1 MNLETRVFN
10 GELDIAIFV
19 VNSKQYFI
27 FDDKENYIID
37 IRTIYKDY
45 LEKEIISHNQYIQA
59 LKIYRGGASLLTKNN
74 VFDYFDSLDISPR
87 DKKWMVN
94 YFIEGYDLNKL
105 KNIYYFIESSLM
117 SSNEIITLEDWNK
130 LEGRLPRFYINL
142 DRNIFMH
149 TNWDRE
155 FENNLPQGWRG
166 EASSRFWSL
175 VPDEQSYWHIEN
187 MNFWKL
193 YG

>member
-19 VNSKQYFI
+19 VNSKHYFI
-27 FDDKENYIID
+27 FDDKENYVID

-45 LEKEIISHNQYIQA
+45 LEKEIISYNQYIQA
-59 LKIYRGGASLLTKNN
+59 LKLYRGGASLLTKNN

>member
-19 VNSKQYFI
+19 VNSKHYFI
-27 FDDKENYIID
+27 FDDKENYVID

-45 LEKEIISHNQYIQA
+45 LEKEMISYNQYIQA
-59 LKIYRGGASLLTKNN
+59 LKLYRGGASLLTKNN

-105 KNIYYFIESSLM
+105 KNIYYFIERSLM

>member
-19 VNSKQYFI
+19 VNSKHYFI
-27 FDDKENYIID
+27 FDDKENYVID

-45 LEKEIISHNQYIQA
+45 LEKEIISYNQYIQA
-59 LKIYRGGASLLTKNN
+59 LKLYRGGASLLTKNN

-105 KNIYYFIESSLM
+105 KNIYYFIERSLM

-175 VPDEQSYWHIEN
+175 VPDEQSYWHIED

>member
-19 VNSKQYFI
+19 VNSKHYFI

-59 LKIYRGGASLLTKNN
+59 LKLYRGGASLLTQNN

-105 KNIYYFIESSLM
+105 KNIYYFIERSLM

>member
-19 VNSKQYFI
+19 VNSKHYFI

-59 LKIYRGGASLLTKNN
+59 LKLYRGGASLLTQNN

>member
-19 VNSKQYFI
+19 VNSKHYFI

-37 IRTIYKDY
+37 IITIYKDY

>member
-19 VNSKQYFI
+19 VNSKHYFI

-45 LEKEIISHNQYIQA
+45 LEKEMISYNQYIQA
-59 LKIYRGGASLLTKNN
+59 LKLYRGGASLLTQNN

>member
-19 VNSKQYFI
+19 VNSKHYFI
-27 FDDKENYIID
+27 FDDKENYVID

-45 LEKEIISHNQYIQA
+45 LEKEMISYNQYIQA
-59 LKIYRGGASLLTKNN
+59 LKLYRGGASLLTQNN

>member
-19 VNSKQYFI
+19 VNSKHYFI

-45 LEKEIISHNQYIQA
+45 LEKEMISYNQYIQA
-59 LKIYRGGASLLTKNN
+59 LKLYRGGASLLTQNN

-105 KNIYYFIESSLM
+105 KNIYYFIERSLM

>member
-10 GELDIAIFV
+10 GELDIAMFV
-19 VNSKQYFI
+19 VNSKHYFI

>member
-19 VNSKQYFI
+19 VNSKHYFI

-59 LKIYRGGASLLTKNN
+59 LKLYRGGASLLTKNN

-105 KNIYYFIESSLM
+105 KNIYYFIERSLM

-149 TNWDRE
+149 TSWDRE
-155 FENNLPQGWRG
+155 FENNLPQSWRG

>member
-19 VNSKQYFI
+19 VNSKHYFI
-27 FDDKENYIID
+27 FDDKENYVID

-45 LEKEIISHNQYIQA
+45 LEKEIISYNQYIQA
-59 LKIYRGGASLLTKNN
+59 LKLYRGGASLLTKNN

-94 YFIEGYDLNKL
+94 YFIEGYDLLKL

>member
-19 VNSKQYFI
+19 VNSKHYFI
-27 FDDKENYIID
+27 FDDKENYVID

-45 LEKEIISHNQYIQA
+45 LEKEIISYNQYIQA
-59 LKIYRGGASLLTKNN
+59 LKLYRGGASLLTKNN

-94 YFIEGYDLNKL
+94 YFIER
-105 KNIYYFIESSLM
+105 SLM

-175 VPDEQSYWHIEN
+175 VPDEQSYWHIED

>member
-19 VNSKQYFI
+19 VNSKHYFI
-27 FDDKENYIID
+27 FDDKENYVID

-45 LEKEIISHNQYIQA
+45 LEEEMISYNQYIQA
-59 LKIYRGGASLLTKNN
+59 LKLYRGGASLLTQNN

-105 KNIYYFIESSLM
+105 KNIYYFIERSLM

-149 TNWDRE
+149 TNWDRK

>member
-19 VNSKQYFI
+19 VNSKHSFI

-45 LEKEIISHNQYIQA
+45 LEKEIISHNQYLQA

>member
-19 VNSKQYFI
+19 VNSKHSFI

-117 SSNEIITLEDWNK
+117 SSNDIITLEDWNK

>member
-19 VNSKQYFI
+19 VNSKHYFI
-27 FDDKENYIID
+27 FDDKENYVID

-45 LEKEIISHNQYIQA
+45 LEKEMISYNQYIQA
-59 LKIYRGGASLLTKNN
+59 LKLYRGGASLLTQNN

-105 KNIYYFIESSLM
+105 KNIYYFIERSLM